1 MAKEIVF
8 TFDGN
13 DIQAELG
20 KGFPPGATAEKEAE
34 KYLKGIAVKERLVIV
49 PIDILRKDRS
59 YIQVREL

>member
-1 MAKEIVF
+1 MTKEIVF

-34 KYLKGIAVKERLVIV
+34 KYLKGIAVKEKVGHRPHRHTKEGQFI
-49 PIDILRKDRS
+49 
-59 YIQVREL
+59 YTG

>member
-1 MAKEIVF
+1 MTKEIVF

-34 KYLKGIAVKERLVIV
+34 KYLKGIAVKEKVGAAF
-49 PIDILRKDRS
+49 PDIAEERGS
-59 YIQVREL
+59 

>member
-1 MAKEIVF
+1 MTKEIVF

-34 KYLKGIAVKERLVIV
+34 KYLKVIAVKEKVGHRPHRHTKEGQVI
-49 PIDILRKDRS
+49 
-59 YIQVREL
+59 YTG

>member
-1 MAKEIVF
+1 MTKEIVF

-34 KYLKGIAVKERLVIV
+34 KYLKGIAVKEKVGHRPHRHTKEGQVI
-49 PIDILRKDRS
+49 
-59 YIQVREL
+59 YTG